1 MALLEIENLTKHFFR
16 LSALSRVSLSVEPGE
31 LLGVIGPNGSGKTTL
46 FNCVTG
52 VLRPSDG
59 HVRFRGED
67 ITGRTADTVYRR
79 GIART
84 FQLIQLFPEMTVLEN
99 MLVAAQ
105 EKRGTLLSRLLRR
118 EEAETTT
125 RALELLEFLGIAG
138 LKESLASNLSYGQQ
152 KLLDFGMALM
162 SEPQLI
168 LLDEPMAG
176 VNPTMIQS
184 LVGHIREL
192 NARGYTFVVI
202 EHNMEVVMSLCRR
215 IVVLSQGE
223 RIAEG
228 TPAEI
233 ADNPLVLDAYFGR

>member
-1 MALLEIENLTKHFFR
+1 MALLEIRDLTKHFFR

-31 LLGVIGPNGSGKTTL
+31 LLGIIGPNGSGKTTL

-52 VLRPSDG
+52 VLPPSDG
-59 HVRFRGED
+59 QVLFRGED
-67 ITGRTADTVYRR
+67 ITGRTADTVYKR

-105 EKRGTLLSRLLRR
+105 EKQGTLLSRLLRR
-118 EEAETTT
+118 EEIAETS
-125 RALELLEFLGIAG
+125 RAMELLEFLGIIG
-138 LKESLASNLSYGQQ
+138 LRDNLASNLSYGQQ

-162 SEPQLI
+162 ADPQLV

-176 VNPTMIQS
+176 VNPTMIKN

-233 ADNPLVLDAYFGR
+233 AENSLVLDAYFGR